1 MFSVKLKLSKIYVNI
16 WVVKYTQ
23 SHYFKQTYF
32 VTLESLGSHN
42 NLIISCGNKLQISSA
57 KLSLATSELVFLFY
71 LSFSNMSFE
80 YIEFFYL
87 KLNISLK
94 QDYIEKGYS
103 KNLVKHWKIGGISI
117 NFLLEY

>member
-1 MFSVKLKLSKIYVNI
+1 MLYSSVLSQIK
-16 WVVKYTQ
+16 VKWSIITQ
-23 SHYFKQTYF
+23 THYFKQTYF
-32 VTLESLGSHN
+32 VTLKSLGSHN
-42 NLIISCGNKLQISSA
+42 NLIIVCGNKLQISSA

-87 KLNISLK
+87 NLNISLK

-103 KNLVKHWKIGGISI
+103 KNLVKHIEK
-117 NFLLEY
+117 